1 MTTARRSARHT
12 LRSSNHP
19 MLRNT
24 SEVLIRLT
32 WAALSDAED
41 LLHLLKKLT
50 EVHRFAL
57 AAGCDWKALS
67 TAVVSAVL
75 DYIRGQ
81 NPAEIR
87 LVHSVYRAHLIFA
100 RVILIL
106 PLVGLITEAP
116 VWRLLPLPALRSI
129 DFRLPFN
136 EFCEAW
142 FTALLASF
150 LGSAQPTLTEIIITD
165 SNPTSPAQFE
175 SDTIVALDKLLADC
189 SAKLFLRCRLNY
201 VKDGSG
207 QFLLR
212 GSAAAMEREM
222 SRPHEKG
229 RLLLDVFEARAEQT
243 PAFLSWTQFPSPTI
257 HFTCPEPN
265 TVS

>member
-19 MLRNT
+19 MSRNT

-87 LVHSVYRAHLIFA
+87 LSLIETPPSVFA
-100 RVILIL
+100 LLSTSASTCPSITSLYPPSTKQRPQEQSRRRPCKASCFIIATAWTRILL
-106 PLVGLITEAP
+106 TEAHP
-116 VWRLLPLPALRSI
+116 LRLSGYILFI
-129 DFRLPFN
+129 
-136 EFCEAW
+136 E
-142 FTALLASF
+142 
-150 LGSAQPTLTEIIITD
+150 LT
-165 SNPTSPAQFE
+165 
-175 SDTIVALDKLLADC
+175 
-189 SAKLFLRCRLNY
+189 
-201 VKDGSG
+201 
-207 QFLLR
+207 
-212 GSAAAMEREM
+212 
-222 SRPHEKG
+222 
-229 RLLLDVFEARAEQT
+229 
-243 PAFLSWTQFPSPTI
+243 
-257 HFTCPEPN
+257 
-265 TVS
+265 